1 MTIELHKVTV
11 RELVEGY
18 VDDAET
24 GVRGYGG
31 RLDIRPSGTE
41 VEGRPDRTKKRRGPR
56 SWGPFFLIM

>member
-31 RLDIRPSGTE
+31 RLDIQPPYRVSAFRPHAWRETE
-41 VEGRPDRTKKRRGPR
+41 PPHVR
-56 SWGPFFLIM
+56 

>member
-31 RLDIRPSGTE
+31 R
-41 VEGRPDRTKKRRGPR
+41 
-56 SWGPFFLIM
+56 